1 VNRTKAPD
9 QQGDSVQSPET
20 EVHHSRRLKAIF
32 FADVAGYTRL
42 MGKDEE
48 VTQTVINDFI
58 SDFGKICQAN
68 EGELLD
74 IRGDGIFAVFDSVV
88 GAVRSAIDFQD
99 AVEGKNKDISDD
111 SCITFRI
118 GIHLGDVLSGA
129 GHYFGDSV
137 NIAARLE
144 SLATPGGVCVS
155 RAVYEQVRN
164 KLQLG
169 FEYLG
174 PQRLKNLSDPV
185 DAYYVHNE
193 INHAV
198 MVASP
203 RIETAPMSN
212 SNKANRERTSMVVL
226 PFLNISGD
234 AEQDYFSDGISE
246 DITTNLSKFH
256 NLFVIARGSAFTYKG
271 KHVPAQQVGQELG
284 VQYVAEGSIR
294 KVANKIR
301 ISVQLTDAIG
311 GQTLWGERYD
321 REIDDLFA
329 VQDEIT
335 EYIVGA
341 TAVQI
346 ETAERER
353 MRQNPP
359 TDLKAY
365 SLVLQGQQH
374 FFRYTKSDNF
384 EARQMYEAAHDADPY
399 YARAVAAIS
408 RALNIDWRYSW
419 SDSPEEA
426 LDQALELAR
435 RSVSLDH
442 TDSRGHSE
450 LGFVYLYRKEHDLS
464 ISAYKR
470 ALALNPNDADV
481 MSDMADALMHAGRSE
496 EAIELLSKAM
506 LLNPFYPDQY
516 LWHLSGAYYNLK
528 RYDEAIETVLRMNN
542 PAEGRRLLAASYGQL
557 GHEAEAR
564 QHAAKVLAVHPEFSL
579 ENWAMNQPDRYP
591 EDTEHF
597 VEGLKKAGL

>member
-1 VNRTKAPD
+1 MPSRESTNRHT
-9 QQGDSVQSPET
+9 
-20 EVHHSRRLKAIF
+20 RRLKAIF

-42 MGKDEE
+42 MGKDEDA
-48 VTQTVINDFI
+48 TQSTINEYI
-58 SDFGKICQAN
+58 SAFEKNCQSL
-68 EGELLD
+68 EGEMLD
-74 IRGDGIFAVFDSVV
+74 VRGDGIFAVFDSVA
-88 GAVRSAIDFQD
+88 GAVRCAIDFQD
-99 AVEGKNKDISDD
+99 MVGTKNQAVPGDL
-111 SCITFRI
+111 CITFRI

-144 SLATPGGVCVS
+144 TVANPGGVCVS
-155 RAVYEQVRN
+155 RAVYEQVKN
-164 KLQLG
+164 NLQYG
-169 FEYLG
+169 YEYLG
-174 PQRLKNLSDPV
+174 PQHLKNLSEPI
-185 DAYYVHNE
+185 DAYYVHKE
-193 INHAV
+193 VNHAV
-198 MVASP
+198 MVPSP
-203 RIETAPMSN
+203 RAETTLAS
-212 SNKANRERTSMVVL
+212 SSYKANRERASMVVL

-234 AEQDYFSDGISE
+234 PDQDYFSDGISE

-256 NLFVIARGSAFTYKG
+256 NLFVIARGSAFTYKD
-271 KHVPAQQVGQELG
+271 KRVPAQQVGDELG
-284 VQYVAEGSIR
+284 VRYVAEGSIR
-294 KVANKIR
+294 KIANKIR
-301 ISVQLTDAIG
+301 ISVQLIDAAE

-321 REIDDLFA
+321 RQIDDLFA

-346 ETAERER
+346 ESAERER

-359 TDLKAY
+359 SDMEAY
-365 SLVLQGQQH
+365 SLVLQGQQRL
-374 FFRYTKSDNF
+374 FRYTRSDNF
-384 EARQMYEAAHDADPY
+384 EARQMYEAAHRADPY

-435 RSVSLDH
+435 RSVALDN

-450 LGFVYLYRKEHDLS
+450 LGFVYLYRKEHGLA
-464 ISAYKR
+464 ISAYQR

-496 EAIELLSKAM
+496 DAIELLSKAM

-516 LWHLSGAYYNLK
+516 LWHLGGAYYNLK
-528 RYDEAIETVLRMNN
+528 RYDDGIKTVLRMNN
-542 PAEGRRLLAASYGQL
+542 PAEGRRLLAAAYGQL
-557 GHEAEAR
+557 GHKTEAR
-564 QHAAKVLAVHPEFSL
+564 QHAAKVLAVHPDFSL
-579 ENWAMNQPDRYP
+579 ENWAMVQPDKYP